1 MSNNYD
7 FQYSI
12 IDVVSALGLSIRRS
26 NSSVMYVDCP
36 YCEVNPRNGHDGKG
50 KFEIVIAKN
59 FGHCCRCNNPPKG
72 EGMLN
77 LYAYVRGCDVKQ
89 AHKEMLEYV
98 GKAENKQTVINNRK
112 RIQKAII
119 ATESATSK
127 APNCILDRT
136 YRAFLSELTLYKKHY
151 KELTSKKR
159 SLTPKF
165 VKGFGFKSVPTDWRE
180 RSRVM
185 NNLLNKGVRLEG
197 VPGFFINRRGNWDF
211 NCYSDGF
218 LIPLVNTNGEIVGMQ
233 FKPDNPKDEKNKYI
247 CFSSPYKNKGTSS
260 GSPIHLTSR
269 KQTTT
274 VFITEGGL
282 KADIAYALSGK
293 VFMSVQ
299 GVNCQKELEPT
310 LKALKANGVKRIV
323 DSFDADC
330 KYNPNV
336 EKARN
341 QLKKLVE
348 SCGLKYFRLVWDMSY
363 PNVEK
368 ELKGIDDYMIYV
380 PKEKWQFSIV
390 VSLKDFQ

>member
-274 VFITEGGL
+274 VF
-282 KADIAYALSGK
+282 
-293 VFMSVQ
+293 
-299 GVNCQKELEPT
+299 CQKELEPT

>member
-159 SLTPKF
+159 S
-165 VKGFGFKSVPTDWRE
+165 
-180 RSRVM
+180 
-185 NNLLNKGVRLEG
+185 
-197 VPGFFINRRGNWDF
+197 
-211 NCYSDGF
+211 
-218 LIPLVNTNGEIVGMQ
+218 
-233 FKPDNPKDEKNKYI
+233 
-247 CFSSPYKNKGTSS
+247 
-260 GSPIHLTSR
+260 
-269 KQTTT
+269 
-274 VFITEGGL
+274 
-282 KADIAYALSGK
+282 
-293 VFMSVQ
+293 
-299 GVNCQKELEPT
+299 
-310 LKALKANGVKRIV
+310 
-323 DSFDADC
+323 
-330 KYNPNV
+330 
-336 EKARN
+336 
-341 QLKKLVE
+341 
-348 SCGLKYFRLVWDMSY
+348 
-363 PNVEK
+363 
-368 ELKGIDDYMIYV
+368 
-380 PKEKWQFSIV
+380 
-390 VSLKDFQ
+390 